1 MGDIFTTLDFVLFF
15 AALFGVMVVGLI
27 AGRKEDTSED
37 YFLAGRKIPWW
48 GVAGS
53 IYGSNVSAN
62 HMVGM
67 MGVGFTIGFAQ
78 SHFELGA
85 ILGLMVLCY
94 GFLPVYR
101 KLNVF
106 TLSEYLEKRYD
117 HRSRLAY
124 SIIMTIIMAVV
135 QLVPGLYIGSRTICT
150 LLGDQYVEEVEVDGR
165 DGLTMSAL
173 KSGDLDAAAS
183 TPVKKTL
190 VKWNYYAI
198 FAIALAAI
206 SAGYTILGG
215 LKAVVWTDFI
225 QSMLLLAAGLLIA
238 VLTFQKLVPDSG
250 GLSGVVDGWNEM
262 MAQDKAADEDPDA
275 NGRMHLYLPMKHPVL
290 PWTGVF
296 TGLMCMHCFYWGT
309 NQFIVQRA
317 LGARSDSEARL
328 GIVAAGFLKLL
339 IPFFAIG
346 TGVAAYY
353 YFQSA
358 MPDRKIASD
367 AAFSELVPLV
377 IPVGYGLIGLISA
390 GLIGAILSSIDSMMN
405 SAATLFTIDVYRR
418 YYKPDATDHDLI
430 RVGRYA
436 IVVFVTVATLMALFV
451 LDPNSESN
459 FFIDI
464 ANYQNYLTP
473 GLLIA
478 FFFGMFWKR
487 GTGVAAFITI
497 IAGVAFSW
505 GAEQLYVPHEMNPA
519 VYDVAVGDREFD
531 QIKVGQ
537 LPKDMC
543 YTKIEVEGQE
553 EPDLQL
559 RSYEDIETDILAAT
573 TGLTS
578 VNRVLG
584 PGLNFFHRVVL
595 VLFSCGVLHVVI
607 SMFSNPDEEK
617 SRFNWTELGG
627 HTPADLRKL
636 ASLIVLSIGFFAV
649 LGFAMTQTWLSP
661 GLAATV
667 GAIWTVCIFQ
677 FHIQKHR
684 RTVPAGETS
693 ETQGVVPLLLDDR
706 FWASFLCAAAVFMHY
721 YYY

>member
-15 AALFGVMVVGLI
+15 TFLFGVMIVGLI

-124 SIIMTIIMAVV
+124 SIIMTIIMVLV

-150 LLGDQYVEEVEVDGR
+150 LLGDDYVEEVEIDGR
-165 DGLTMSAL
+165 NGLAMSAL
-173 KSGDLDAAAS
+173 NADNLDTAEI
-183 TPVKKTL
+183 TPARKTL

-198 FAIALAAI
+198 FVIALAAV

-250 GLSGVVDGWNEM
+250 GVSGVIDGWNEM
-262 MAQDKAADEDPDA
+262 MERDKAADESPDES
-275 NGRMHLYLPMKHPVL
+275 GRMHLYLPMKHPAL

-367 AAFSELVPLV
+367 AAFSELVPVV
-377 IPVGYGLIGLISA
+377 IPIGYGLIGLISA

-418 YYKPDATDHDLI
+418 YYKPDASDQEMI
-430 RVGRYA
+430 RVGRIA
-436 IVVFVTVATLMALFV
+436 IVAFVTVATLMALFV
-451 LDPNSESN
+451 LNPNSDSN
-459 FFIDI
+459 FFLDI

-487 GTGVAAFITI
+487 GTATSAFITI

-505 GAEQLYVPHEMNPA
+505 GAEQLYEPHKMVPA
-519 VYDVAVGDREFD
+519 VYDVATGAREFD

-537 LPKDMC
+537 LPKAMC
-543 YTKIEVEGQE
+543 YDEVEGANGVE
-553 EPDLQL
+553 LQL
-559 RSYEDIETDILAAT
+559 RSYGDIKADVEAGAT
-573 TGLTS
+573 QLTA

-595 VLFSCGVLHVVI
+595 VLFSCGLLHVVI
-607 SMFSNPDEEK
+607 SMCTKPDEEK
-617 SRFNWTELGG
+617 SRLNWTDLGG
-627 HTPADLRKL
+627 HTSGDLV
-636 ASLIVLSIGFFAV
+636 SLVRLISISICVFII
-649 LGFAMTQTWLSP
+649 LGFAMVQTWLNP
-661 GLAATV
+661 GLAATF
-667 GAIWTVCIFQ
+667 GALWTVCVFQ
-677 FHIQKHR
+677 YHISQHR
-684 RTVPAGETS
+684 RTADSDGNTET
-693 ETQGVVPLLLDDR
+693 VPLLLDDR
-706 FWASFLCAAAVFMHY
+706 FWASLLCSAAVFMHY

>member
-15 AALFGVMVVGLI
+15 AALIGVMIVGLI

-150 LLGDQYVEEVEVDGR
+150 LLGDDYVKEVDVDGR
-165 DGLTMSAL
+165 NGLTMSAL
-173 KSGDLDAAAS
+173 KSGEVDAANM
-183 TPVKKTL
+183 TQTTKTL
-190 VKWNYYAI
+190 VKWKYYAI
-198 FAIALAAI
+198 FVIALAAI

-238 VLTFQKLVPDSG
+238 VLTFQKLVPESG
-250 GLSGVVDGWNEM
+250 GLSGVVDGWDEM
-262 MAQDKAADEDPDA
+262 MARDKAADEAPDA
-275 NGRMHLYLPMKHPVL
+275 GGRMHLYLPMKHPVL

-353 YFQSA
+353 YFQTA
-358 MPDRKIASD
+358 MPDRRIASD

-405 SAATLFTIDVYRR
+405 SAATLFTIDIYRR
-418 YYKPDATDHDLI
+418 YYKPDASDKDMI
-430 RVGRYA
+430 RVGRFA

-451 LDPNSESN
+451 LNPNSESN

-487 GTGVAAFITI
+487 GTQTAAFVTI

-505 GAEQLYVPHEMNPA
+505 GAEQLYEPHKMNPA
-519 VYDVAVGDREFD
+519 VYDVAIGAKEFD

-537 LPKDMC
+537 LPTNLA
-543 YTKIEVEGQE
+543 YVEVDG
-553 EPDLQL
+553 PDGVELQL
-559 RSYEDIETDILAAT
+559 RNYADIEADVRAA
-573 TGLTS
+573 GINLTP

-595 VLFSCGVLHVVI
+595 VLLSCGLLHVVI
-607 SMFSNPDEEK
+607 SMFTKPDEEK

-627 HTPADLRKL
+627 HTVADLRSLVKL
-636 ASLIVLSIGFFAV
+636 IAISIGMFIVLGYS
-649 LGFAMTQTWLSP
+649 MTQAWLRP
-661 GLAATV
+661 GLAATL
-667 GAIWTVCIFQ
+667 GAIWTLCVFQ
-677 FHIQKHR
+677 YHISQHR
-684 RTVPAGETS
+684 RTAASTDSNDTS
-693 ETQGVVPLLLDDR
+693 SLVPLPLDDR